1 MGGIPFRSTGCNT
14 CRRRKVKC
22 DEAKPQCNRCI
33 KNGHVCTGYERKRVF
48 IHQSSGAIEGIQ
60 QQQQLVRRPK
70 STPEHGSAKITD
82 RQITRVEPEIPR
94 WNINVEVR
102 SQLLTSFIESYLPP
116 SEYLRDGSGKNLLET
131 LPQLSGGSP
140 LLDRAITSLS
150 SAFLAKQNKD
160 DRLLRYSIRL
170 YNNSMGIMH
179 RLIGSDKRPGQDVLY
194 TTVIF
199 QLYEL
204 IHSSPPGFMA
214 WIWHVQGSNVIM
226 DQCTGHRD
234 ETVAEKLFY
243 RQLKFVTLC
252 DAVGKRKAATL
263 YNTLNWQNRSPQ
275 AKLDPVDEVADNLAE
290 CSALIERIDAFI
302 DHAIANPGTDK
313 QAGEQLLSCCL
324 TLEQKLHRTCIE
336 VQRKL
341 GMPSVLPPDT
351 PSREGFRAHLTTGL
365 FPEPLGFASLT
376 CAESHLIYWATL
388 ILLYPLVDQLLDV
401 LGRPQTD
408 VTSFPPSCATRGPTD
423 PNNPL
428 ASVVATDFT
437 ALAEH
442 YADEVCRSVMYCT
455 QPAMKTLGAQIL
467 LAPFSQCTQFFQVQ
481 GLALKYRWCQ
491 GVFMHLGSLGLGIA
505 PLLKDMV
512 WPQYRSAQQRSVSPV
527 EEVP

>member
-22 DEAKPQCNRCI
+22 DEAKPECNRCI

-48 IHQSSGAIEGIQ
+48 IHKSSGVIEEGDQ
-60 QQQQLVRRPK
+60 KLVRRPK
-70 STPEHGSAKITD
+70 STPEGISD
-82 RQITRVEPEIPR
+82 RQIIRVEPEVPR
-94 WNINVEVR
+94 WNINAEVR
-102 SQLLTSFIESYLPP
+102 SLLLTSFIESYLPP
-116 SEYLRDGSGKNLLET
+116 SEYLQDATGKNLLET
-131 LPQLSGGSP
+131 FPQLSGRSP

-160 DRLLRYSIRL
+160 DRLLQYSSRL
-170 YNNSMGIMH
+170 YNNSMEIMH
-179 RLIGSDKRPGQDVLY
+179 RMIRSGKSLGQDVLY

-214 WIWHVQGSNVIM
+214 WIAHVQGSNAII
-226 DQCTGHRD
+226 DQCADQRE
-234 ETVAEKLFY
+234 ETAAEKLFH

-263 YNTLNWQNRSPQ
+263 YNALNWQDRSSQDPR
-275 AKLDPVDEVADNLAE
+275 LDPVDEFADILAE
-290 CSALIERIDAFI
+290 CSALIEQIDGFI
-302 DHAIANPGTDK
+302 DHAIDNPGGDK
-313 QAGEQLLSCCL
+313 QAGEQLLFSCRS
-324 TLEQKLHRTCIE
+324 LEEKLHRTCIE
-336 VQRKL
+336 MQRKL
-341 GMPSVLPPDT
+341 GTPSLLSPDT
-351 PSREGFRAHLTTGL
+351 PSREGFGAHLATSL
-365 FPEPLGFASLT
+365 FSEPLGFASLT
-376 CAESHLIYWATL
+376 CAESHLLYWATL
-388 ILLYPLVDQLLDV
+388 ILLYPLVDQLHDV
-401 LGRPQTD
+401 LGCLQTD
-408 VTSFPPSCATRGPTD
+408 VTPFSSSCATHGPTD
-423 PNNPL
+423 PTSSL
-428 ASVVATDFT
+428 ASSAATDFT

-455 QPAMKTLGAQIL
+455 QPAMKTLGAQML

-481 GLALKYRWCQ
+481 GLAPKYEWCQ
-491 GVFMHLGSLGLGIA
+491 GVFMLLGSLGLGIA

-512 WPQYRSAQQRSVSPV
+512 WPQYRSAQQRRSVSPV